1 MKRRDFIKTGAGAFF
16 IASAGNVFGANAPA
30 NRVRLAIVGCHAKG
44 RGIAVAKAAMRV
56 PGVEIAY
63 VCDVDSRARDFAADV
78 VEKMSGFKPRKEADL
93 RKVLEDK
100 LLDGV
105 ILETP
110 DHWHAYGAV
119 LAMNAG
125 KAVYV
130 EKPCAFCPRE
140 GEVLIETQK
149 KTGMVFQMGN
159 QRRASLSFK
168 EAIDF
173 VRNENPIGKLKW
185 AKCWYMANR
194 ASIGTGKVVNVPEW
208 LDWELWQ
215 GPAPR
220 ENYRDNIVHYNW
232 HWFRNWGTAETGNNA
247 PHFADAARWALEV
260 DYPEEIQTMSQ
271 TLFHRGD
278 DYQFPDTFN
287 SSFRFPGGKFITFE
301 LSSRANGNPFMNAS
315 TGALVY
321 GEKGSLYLSPGDS
334 ATVFD
339 EKSKVIKTWK
349 PGGSTQVGSLTN
361 PTAELDFRHM
371 TKFVECIRA
380 KDLRT
385 NSPVEEAVKSTF
397 MPLVANI
404 AGEIGETVRLDPKTG
419 KLLTKAA
426 EKLWSREYAKGWE
439 ALV

>member
-1 MKRRDFIKTGAGAFF
+1 MI
-16 IASAGNVFGANAPA
+16 P
-30 NRVRLAIVGCHAKG
+30 RL
-44 RGIAVAKAAMRV
+44 
-56 PGVEIAY
+56 Y
-63 VCDVDSRARDFAADV
+63 DVD
-78 VEKMSGFKPRKEADL
+78 
-93 RKVLEDK
+93 
-100 LLDGV
+100 
-105 ILETP
+105 
-110 DHWHAYGAV
+110 
-119 LAMNAG
+119 
-125 KAVYV
+125 
-130 EKPCAFCPRE
+130 E

-380 KDLRT
+380 KDVRT
-385 NSPVEEAVKSTF
+385 NAPVEEAVKSTF

-404 AGEIGETVRLDPKTG
+404 AGEIGETVRLDPKTV